1 VPASQPRRCAWWGRA
16 KSPCGEKKNVEGEQ
30 LSIGGS
36 GGEIRMEEYVDRNVP
51 RARPDGRSTLGQKRF
66 VLTLAN

>member
-1 VPASQPRRCAWWGRA
+1 
-16 KSPCGEKKNVEGEQ
+16 VEGEQ